1 MIADPFLFLLDSIA
15 QHFARAFQ
23 RYCTQL
29 SDPYVEPLS
38 NVACRRTTL
47 QPSYIP
53 CDVHALWSWY
63 HGLANQP
70 SSPPPLPVEHVED
83 FNIAR
88 GWIRE
93 REREREWE
101 TGWANNDDC
110 WLRFQPGIR
119 ETCRFFSPFLGI
131 YNVYHPSA
139 THVFPQLMAAIVERI
154 KDTFWCIRLSG
165 ASRCRDFF
173 NPLTYLDY
181 PLLLEIDIDAHATK
195 SIFPSGN
202 GVSMQ
207 VGCNGTNWDKFQNFN
222 NNTDY

>member
-1 MIADPFLFLLDSIA
+1 MSRVGARRCNRVIYRATCTHCGRDTMDSP
-15 QHFARAFQ
+15 
-23 RYCTQL
+23 T
-29 SDPYVEPLS
+29 
-38 NVACRRTTL
+38 N
-47 QPSYIP
+47 
-53 CDVHALWSWY
+53 
-63 HGLANQP
+63 
-70 SSPPPLPVEHVED
+70 PPLPLLSLSSTWKILISPE
-83 FNIAR
+83 
-88 GWIRE
+88 GGY
-93 REREREWE
+93 EREREWE

>member
-1 MIADPFLFLLDSIA
+1 MVADPFLFLLDSIA

-63 HGLANQP
+63 HGLAN
-70 SSPPPLPVEHVED
+70 PPLLPLLSLSSTWKILISPE
-83 FNIAR
+83 
-88 GWIRE
+88 GGY
-93 REREREWE
+93 EREREWE